1 MKEEWANQTVS
12 YDTKT
17 EAYVPI
23 WDRSVSYQKTA
34 VLVKFEQISEAVIR
48 RFSLK

>member
-1 MKEEWANQTVS
+1 MKEEWANQTAS